1 MLSVFKVILE
11 LYEDVMLRVDV
22 LSCDV
27 CVIFGEIVE
36 ELFEPFQLDF
46 AFVEIFG
53 GQIVV
58 FRAGLDG
65 ALEELLDG
73 FLLFV

>member
-36 ELFEPFQLDF
+36 ERFEPFQLDF

-53 GQIVV
+53 G
-58 FRAGLDG
+58 
-65 ALEELLDG
+65 
-73 FLLFV
+73 